1 MSDIFLVNDE
11 NLSKNIESLID
22 VHEKQLKGEYSFY
35 CIYEKGNSKYAL
47 IHAFYNEE
55 NNIKEEDMPKIISSD
70 GRFMQQKLIES
81 KLAVDYFFVMPYFDF
96 KDKSKGS
103 VLLNNCVLET
113 NKI

>member
-1 MSDIFLVNDE
+1 MNDIFLVNDE

-22 VHEKQLKGEYSFY
+22 VLKKQLKGEYSFY
-35 CIYEKGNSKYAL
+35 CIYEKGDSKYAL
-47 IHAFYNEE
+47 IHAFYNEKD
-55 NNIKEEDMPKIISSD
+55 NLKEEDIPEIIISD

-81 KLAVDYFFVMPYFDF
+81 KLAVDYFFIMPYFDF
-96 KDKSKGS
+96 KDKSS